1 MNRLLSATG
10 SALARYLSAPSHCAP
25 VRPPS
30 NLQQLKAGIRPGDV
44 LLVEGR
50 SRFSSAIKYLTHSV
64 WSHAALYVGPL
75 EGSVPQDEDS
85 PCFVEADV
93 MEGVRAVGFAE
104 FAGYNVRLCRP
115 IALRTDDIPH
125 VVAEARG
132 RIGHRYDLRNIID
145 LLRYLLPTPPVPGR
159 WRRRMLALGSGD
171 PTRAICS
178 SLIAHSFQAVHYPI
192 LPRIEASRF
201 DDANCTACQRE
212 QWHIRHSS
220 LFVPADF
227 DLSPYFAIVKP
238 EADAA
243 LDYRALPWAS
253 VQGTEHAM
261 ARQDGVSARL
271 DIRG

>member
-25 VRPPS
+25 VQPPT
-30 NLQQLKAGIRPGDV
+30 NLQHLKAVIRPGDV

-64 WSHAALYVGPL
+64 WSHAALYVGPIDV
-75 EGSVPQDEDS
+75 SVPQEDHS

-93 MEGVRAVGFAE
+93 VEGVRAVGFNE

-115 IALRTDDIPH
+115 IALRTDDVRR
-125 VVAEARG
+125 VVAEACG
-132 RIGHRYDLRNIID
+132 RIGHRYDLRHIID
-145 LLRYLLPTPPVPGR
+145 LLRYLMPTPPVPGR

-178 SLIAHSFQAVHYPI
+178 SLIAQSFQAVRYPI
-192 LPRIEASRF
+192 LPQIKTVASN
-201 DDANCTACQRE
+201 DPNCTACQRE
-212 QWHIRHSS
+212 QWHIRHNS

-243 LDYRALPWAS
+243 LDYRALPWADVAELTDFPS
-253 VQGTEHAM
+253 
-261 ARQDGVSARL
+261 VSAL
-271 DIRG
+271 GDA

>member
-10 SALARYLSAPSHCAP
+10 SALARYLSAPSYCAP
-25 VRPPS
+25 VRTPT
-30 NLQQLKAGIRPGDV
+30 NLQHLQAMIRPGDV

-64 WSHAALYVGPL
+64 WSHAALYVGL
-75 EGSVPQDEDS
+75 LDSTTTLNDRS
-85 PCFVEADV
+85 PCFIEADV
-93 MEGVRAVGFAE
+93 VDGVRAVGFAE
-104 FAGYNVRLCRP
+104 FAGYNLRLCRP
-115 IALRTDDIPH
+115 IALRADDVQR

-132 RIGHRYDLRNIID
+132 RIGHRYDLRHIID

-178 SLIAHSFQAVHYPI
+178 SLIAQSFQAVRYPI
-192 LPRIEASRF
+192 LPQIEAVPSN
-201 DDANCTACQRE
+201 DPNCTACQRE
-212 QWHIRHSS
+212 QWHIRHNS

-253 VQGTEHAM
+253 MQGGDPALPAHAT
-261 ARQDGVSARL
+261 ADV
-271 DIRG
+271 RG